1 MNEIYD
7 TVVVGYGPAG
17 AVAAASIAAGGH
29 RVAVFERQPS
39 MYPLPR
45 MATFDGEAFRTIQ
58 AISGGRVDEAQATS
72 VVLDSC
78 DFVDADH
85 SPLIPIDWSGTQCG
99 YPAHSSVF
107 QPDVERVAQ
116 ESIAQMS
123 NVDVFR
129 GIEVV
134 KIEQRPESVRLTV
147 RPKGAAENDQARTV
161 TAKYVIGA
169 DGTNSFTRRAVGIE
183 MRDFGLN
190 ERWLNFDMNKLKELP
205 EKFSKLT
212 LVMDPRRPY
221 MWMPLGSDR
230 QRFEFRVDPSETD
243 EEMGKE
249 AVVWEFLA
257 EHDITRAD
265 VSICRQVV
273 YPYATRVAKAWRR
286 GRVFLAGDAAHTM
299 TPYMGQGGCSAIRD
313 GRNIGW
319 KLNLVLAGAVEESVL
334 DLYQQEREPHVTEIV
349 MRSDQLAR
357 LINIVDPT
365 AAEERNHALRLAP
378 AGDEEPFPKLTAG
391 VLHRES
397 DGSVSEVTG
406 TPAPQGLLSRNGAIL
421 RGDEHLGH
429 GFQLISRSHPD
440 LTDMEREKFESISGQ
455 IGVIEDST
463 SPDTI
468 LDVDGT
474 YRNFLDLHSAD
485 FMIVRPDWAVFGVG
499 PATAVSHFLNEL
511 FELLTVV
518 KHVGPK
524 QVTAS

>member
-1 MNEIYD
+1 MNAIYD

-17 AVAAASIAAGGH
+17 AVAAASVAAGGH
-29 RVAVFERQPS
+29 RVAVIERQPN

-58 AISGGRVDEAQATS
+58 AIAGDRVDEALATS
-72 VVLDSC
+72 VVLDDC

-85 SPLIPIDWSGTQCG
+85 APLIPIDWSGTQCG

-116 ESIAQMS
+116 ESIAEMS

-129 GIEVV
+129 GTEVV
-134 KIEQRPESVRLTV
+134 KIEQDSEAVQLTV
-147 RPKGAAENDQARTV
+147 RPKGTTDNDRARTI
-161 TAKYVIGA
+161 TAKYVVGA

-183 MRDFGLN
+183 MKDYGLD
-190 ERWLNFDMNKLKELP
+190 ERWLNFDMDKFKELP
-205 EKFSKLT
+205 DKFSKLT

-243 EEMGKE
+243 EEMGEE

-257 EHDITRAD
+257 EHGITREDA
-265 VSICRQVV
+265 SICRQVV
-273 YPYATRVAKAWRR
+273 YPYATRVAKAWRS
-286 GRVFLAGDAAHTM
+286 GRVFIAGDAAHTM

-357 LINIVDPT
+357 LINIVDPS
-365 AAEERNHALRLAP
+365 AAEDRNHALRQAP
-378 AGDEEPFPKLTAG
+378 AGDAEPFPKLTVG
-391 VLHRES
+391 VLHHES
-397 DGSVSEVTG
+397 DGSISEVTG
-406 TPAPQGLLSRNGAIL
+406 TPAPQGLLSRDGVTL

-429 GFQLISRSHPD
+429 GFQLISRSHPN
-440 LTDMEREKFESISGQ
+440 LTETERETFESIGGHV
-455 IGVIEDST
+455 GVIEDST
-463 SPDTI
+463 SPDAI

-474 YRNFLDLHSAD
+474 YRNFLDSHSAD
-485 FMIVRPDWAVFGVG
+485 FMIIRPDWAVFGVG
-499 PATAVSHFLNEL
+499 PATAVSDYSSEL
-511 FELLTVV
+511 FELLNVA
-518 KHVGPK
+518 KHVGPE
-524 QVTAS
+524 QVAAS